1 MTRHGIQLPDTE
13 LAAFCRR
20 WRVRK
25 LSFFGS
31 FLREDFG
38 PESDID
44 VLVWFEPG
52 WTPGLEIVTMEQEL
66 SGLLGGRKVD
76 LATEDALYRRVK
88 KRVLSE
94 AEAVYVA

>member
-1 MTRHGIQLPDTE
+1 MTRHGIRVPE
-13 LAAFCRR
+13 EKLAEFCRR
-20 WRVRK
+20 WKVRK

-44 VLVWFEPG
+44 VLVYFEPG
-52 WTPGLEIVTMEQEL
+52 WTPGLRIITMEREL
-66 SGLLGGRKVD
+66 SEVLGGRKVE
-76 LATEDALYRRVK
+76 LATEDALYRRIR